1 MRWNI
6 RPPSFL
12 TRPWCK
18 DIKIQNIN
26 SKLLLL
32 FLVKKCIF
40 RLTQF
45 MKKENNYKERREGWL
60 QSMEMCQ
67 ERNTTKIVK
76 KNNKCVCC
84 IACCIALKFHQTPRL
99 DEFHQDRFIS
109 VTNHSLLPPPYLYY
123 KLNFIISST
132 STFLIICLIS
142 SGHLKVMFSE
152 TTGALHLPS
161 LAHRGTE
168 RNIYH

>member
-1 MRWNI
+1 
-6 RPPSFL
+6 
-12 TRPWCK
+12 
-18 DIKIQNIN
+18 
-26 SKLLLL
+26 
-32 FLVKKCIF
+32 
-40 RLTQF
+40 
-45 MKKENNYKERREGWL
+45 MKKENNYKREEKAGLAQW
-60 QSMEMCQ
+60 
-67 ERNTTKIVK
+67 
-76 KNNKCVCC
+76 KCVKEYNQNCVFYEESKKYSGVLYRV
-84 IACCIALKFHQTPRL
+84 CCIALKFHQTPRL